1 MNEIIT
7 KACVGMTG
15 LYIISVLSCV
25 RRDHEKV
32 TRRDFI
38 KWVIEVLFINA
49 MIVLCGLV
57 IGEIINFFDK

>member
-1 MNEIIT
+1 
-7 KACVGMTG
+7 MTG